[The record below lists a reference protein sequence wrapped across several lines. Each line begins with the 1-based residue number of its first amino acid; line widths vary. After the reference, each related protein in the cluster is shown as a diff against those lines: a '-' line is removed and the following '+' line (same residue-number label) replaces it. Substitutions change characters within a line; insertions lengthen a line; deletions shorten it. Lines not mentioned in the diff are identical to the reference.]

1 MAILFISLKNP
12 FDPTFPVGG
21 AETSMKQI
29 ATGLANRGHRV
40 YYVTHRASKGSR
52 RMAESADVKLISYR
66 GPTGWHKPRKRI
78 TLAILIC
85 QLSLIILSRKIRAFY
100 CYYEVFGVAPAS
112 WVGKLW
118 PRIFITVRIAGLSW
132 RDVFNRSQWHRRIYK
147 STLERADQ
155 LNYIHPDLQR
165 LTEVECETVGIDIRR
180 ARVLVGDIGIPLQAI
195 KKTRPINGQRQDS
208 FLAVAPSRFSPPKR
222 QDLIVKAL
230 ALLPK
235 DLNITVHF
243 VGTGKLEAG
252 VKALAQK
259 LLPVDRYHFLGF
271 VTQKELWNEIQ
282 NADLVLLATDY
293 EGLSKVTL
301 ETMALGTA
309 VVTSNVTPFDSYI
322 DHGKTGFLVE
332 NSAQGWALMLEYLLT
347 NPAVLRTVV
356 TPAQDFVSQHYSST
370 QNLDLY
376 QANLFAPT
384 PKGN

>member
-1 MAILFISLKNP
+1 MAILFLSLKNP

-40 YYVTHRASKGSR
+40 YYVTHRASKESR

-78 TLAILIC
+78 ALAILVC

-132 RDVFNRSQWHRRIYK
+132 REVLKRSQWHRKIYK

-155 LNYIHPDLQR
+155 LNYILPDLQR
-165 LTEVECETVGIDIRR
+165 VTEVECETVGIDIRR
-180 ARVLVGDIGIPLQAI
+180 ARVLVGDIGIPLRAI
-195 KKTRPINGQRQDS
+195 KKTGPTNVRKPGH

-222 QDLIVKAL
+222 QDLIVQAL
-230 ALLPK
+230 ALVPK
-235 DLNITVHF
+235 DLDLTVHF
-243 VGTGKLEAG
+243 VGTGKLEAAM
-252 VKALAQK
+252 KALAK
-259 LLPVDRYHFLGF
+259 RLLPVGRYQFFGFLP
-271 VTQKELWNEIQ
+271 QKELWNEIK
-282 NADLVLLATDY
+282 NADLVLLASDN

-309 VVTSNVTPFDSYI
+309 VVASNVIPFDRYI

-332 NSAQGWALMLEYLLT
+332 NSAQGWANMLEYLLT
-347 NPAVLRTVV
+347 NSAALRTVV